1 MYALSCNLP
10 VAARAAAASSD
21 AEVTDRPS
29 ALAIFERSVQL
40 HKINETSYSP

>member
-10 VAARAAAASSD
+10 VAAGAAAAASSD

-29 ALAIFERSVQL
+29 AFLILERSVQL
-40 HKINETSYSP
+40 HK

>member
-10 VAARAAAASSD
+10 VAAGAAAAAAASSD

-29 ALAIFERSVQL
+29 AFAILERSVQL
-40 HKINETSYSP
+40 HK